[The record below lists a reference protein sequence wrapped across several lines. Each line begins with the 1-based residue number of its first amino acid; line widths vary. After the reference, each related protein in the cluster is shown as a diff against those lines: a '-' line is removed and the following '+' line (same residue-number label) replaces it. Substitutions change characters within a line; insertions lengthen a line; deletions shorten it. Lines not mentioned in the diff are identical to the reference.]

1 MALKTTPVSRPN
13 WNSRHVRWKSL
24 IKVVRNGTF
33 VKTFQSIKGH
43 NLDWNTLARLLW
55 KSFRRHPRFPHER
68 AWNSVNIWLQTTA
81 TTDRQTEIYS
91 KLHLPPLCQGAKPI
105 RRSGKQPW
113 NTYLHWCIFLL
124 QATVKF
130 PSRALT
136 WLGATKQ
143 SATSAFGT
151 EVKFF
156 RSANWFLQG
165 ESRIWNVDDSIN
177 YLLTTH

>member
-24 IKVVRNGTF
+24 IKVGRNGTF

-81 TTDRQTEIYS
+81 TTDRQTEICS
-91 KLHLPPLCQGAKPI
+91 KLHLPPLCQEAKSI
-105 RRSGKQPW
+105 RRAVKQPW

-124 QATVKF
+124 QANCEL
-130 PSRALT
+130 SI
-136 WLGATKQ
+136 
-143 SATSAFGT
+143 
-151 EVKFF
+151 
-156 RSANWFLQG
+156 RSADGAWG
-165 ESRIWNVDDSIN
+165 YKTISNVCVWHWSEVFPISKLISARRKQDMKRWWLN
-177 YLLTTH
+177 